1 MKNFL
6 REMVNNVLIT
16 YKWCIEMLKEE
27 KLGMRILCTILM
39 IIEIFLIPVKIV
51 IVSVLVIFSK
61 KFRNFAFT
69 MLEDMK
75 NDLGIE
81 S

>member
-1 MKNFL
+1 MKNIF
-6 REMVNNVLIT
+6 REIFKGALIS

-27 KLGMRILCTILM
+27 KLGMRILWTILL
-39 IIEIFLIPVKIV
+39 IIEIFLTPVKLV
-51 IVSVLVIFSK
+51 IAPVLVIFSK

>member
-1 MKNFL
+1 MKKIF
-6 REMVNNVLIT
+6 REIFKGALIS

-27 KLGMRILCTILM
+27 KLGMRILWTILL
-39 IIEIFLIPVKIV
+39 IIEIFLIPVKLV
-51 IVSVLVIFSK
+51 IAPVLVIFSK

>member
-1 MKNFL
+1 MKKIF
-6 REMVNNVLIT
+6 REIFKGALIS

-27 KLGMRILCTILM
+27 KLGMRILWTILL
-39 IIEIFLIPVKIV
+39 IIEIFLTPVKLV
-51 IVSVLVIFSK
+51 IAPVLVIFSK